1 MNGLMRRSFCLIAA
15 LSALSSNADVATS
28 IVRDGTVGN
37 PDITLQPVRD
47 GAGVVEIGESM
58 GDRPGGGV
66 NLFHSFT
73 TFDVAAGDKALFS
86 ADPAFLTRNI
96 ISRVTGGA
104 PSTIEGTLAS
114 NVTGA
119 ALYFLNPSGVV
130 FGPQAHIEVPG
141 ALHVATAA
149 TLGMLPDDPTGALT
163 FTGDARLAM
172 AQPTSFGFLGQPVVL
187 AIQGSSLNGAAG
199 SVLSLVGQDVRIG
212 AGSAPA
218 AACGVACLQ
227 APGGSIRIAAVGDAS
242 TVPVDLRSYVPGA
255 SGRVDIAPNVLV
267 DARGSR
273 AGALAIRGG
282 DVQLGA
288 ARLRADLAGSG
299 AVGRAID
306 VAAGGTLRL
315 DGTVMDVTTD
325 GPRRTGSIGLS
336 AQNLVVTKGT
346 TLTTA
351 PCSGCSGGA
360 GGDILLD
367 AANLLDM
374 SGTGVVLSTQTANAL
389 AAGNVDLRAD
399 QIRLDGVRISSFT
412 TGAAAAGS
420 IDVEGTVI
428 DLVNAADLQS
438 SSGASIGG
446 GGGGGAGPGGGGS
459 GGGGSGSGGA
469 GGGSGGGGAGGGG
482 GAVATGAGGNV
493 VLRATERITARHN
506 VNVGANSNAAGNAGN
521 VVVEA
526 PIFELLEGSRL
537 SSSAASTGNGGSI
550 LIRAPT
556 RMVLAG
562 SSNPGD
568 PLSDRGSRI
577 SASSAFTAT
586 GNAGT
591 IDIAAGDILLAD
603 GARISTS
610 TSGVGSGGEV
620 HIAATG
626 EIRLTGARADG
637 DGTSIRVASEVEDT
651 EVGGVGASRTGNA
664 GDIRIEAPAIYL
676 EPGTELRSSTSLPGR
691 GGTITLDVGTLD
703 IDGASVAATS
713 TGVGSGDAGNIRIGV
728 GTTGAAPIYPLRL
741 VQVVNGEITTSAED
755 AGGGDIVM
763 QGAGSLRLSQSSG
776 VDASDTGGEGGNV
789 FVTMN
794 DDIVVMDT
802 SRILARAAV
811 AGGAGGFIELT
822 TDAFVKSPDSEVVA
836 ENAVVINSPDTDLGS
851 QVASLPADYL
861 SASAMFREPCAA
873 RGHGERVGSFTV
885 ARQTGLPPGPDG
897 LIPVFATDAAAP
909 TDPSGRAFVDGQ
921 YAEAITLLNAAIA
934 QQPGG
939 SAGQLLRLGEA
950 RQALGEFDASL
961 APLTQAGSRR
971 DDPDTRVAVL
981 HALSGAQMALGAFD
995 RAAALLTEAA
1005 SLTQDDSTLA
1015 RSALLDGNLA
1025 RLRGDDAAASAAY
1038 RRAIDGAAA
1047 GSLARAQALASA
1059 ARLAVDSRDAAT
1071 AIDLAVQ
1078 AADALSRLPEDHARW
1093 FVETHLAL
1101 TYSRAATADEALF
1114 AASLRAAYGHL
1125 VRAAA
1130 IARSEDSPRDE
1141 SVADGELGALYLL
1154 ERRLDEARVLTQQ
1167 AIASAD
1173 RATALDLRVRWYW
1186 QEGRIAWLSGDSDGA
1201 LTMLRKAVADLDQI
1215 RFEARAGLIPAN
1227 YRFADQVAP
1236 IYQDLFEVLLAV
1248 SDRQDAAQQQQSLLE
1263 ARQVVDGLREA
1274 TLRDYFHDECV
1285 SLLEASAVPL
1295 DRVAKD
1301 TAVLYP
1307 VLLDDRLELIVSF
1320 GGRIER
1326 HSRPYDRAEF
1336 DAHVRAFRQTLE
1348 NRTTREYLPHA
1359 QWLYQTLLGDVA
1371 DELAR
1376 GGATTL
1382 VFVPEGQL
1390 YSIPLGALHDGNGF
1404 LVERFAVAITPSLT
1418 LIAPRPLGA
1427 APGGVLLAGMS
1438 EYGGGAP
1445 DLPYVPRELAG
1456 IQAEIGGSILLND
1469 AFSTQA
1475 FRDAVAKSQP
1485 SIVHVA
1491 SHATFT
1497 GASETS
1503 FVLTHDGPL
1512 NMTTLYDVVAQSRFR
1527 EPLELLTL
1535 SACETATGDDR
1546 AALGLSGVAIRAGA
1560 RSALGTLWTVSDEAS
1575 QTVLTD
1581 FYHEL
1586 AKGDVSK
1593 AQALQRAQR
1602 KTLADPRLR
1611 HPFYWSPYVLISNW
1625 L

>member
-1 MNGLMRRSFCLIAA
+1 MNGLIRRSLSLIAA

-28 IVRDGTVGN
+28 IIRDGTVGN

-58 GDRPGGGV
+58 GNRPGGGV

-96 ISRVTGGA
+96 ISRVTGGS

-130 FGPQAHIEVPG
+130 FGPHAHVEVPG
-141 ALHVATAA
+141 AVHVATAA
-149 TLGMLPDDPTGALT
+149 TLTMLPDDPTGALT
-163 FTGDARLAM
+163 FTGAARLAM
-172 AQPTSFGFLGQPVVL
+172 AQPTRFGFLGQPVVL
-187 AIQGSSLNGAAG
+187 AIEGSALNAATG

-218 AACGVACLQ
+218 ASCGVACLQ
-227 APGGSIRIAAVGDAS
+227 APGGAIRIAAVGDAS
-242 TVPVDLRSYVPGA
+242 SVPIDLRSYVPG
-255 SGRVDIAPNVLV
+255 STGLVDIAPNVLV

-273 AGALAIRGG
+273 AGTLVIRGG

-288 ARLRADLAGSG
+288 ARLRADLAGTG

-336 AQNLVVTKGT
+336 AQDLVVTQGT

-360 GGDILLD
+360 GGGILLD
-367 AANLLDM
+367 AENLLDM
-374 SGTGVVLSTQTANAL
+374 SGTRVVVSTQTANAL

-399 QIRLDGVRISSFT
+399 QVRLDGVRISSFT

-420 IDVEGTVI
+420 IGVEGTEI
-428 DLVNAADLQS
+428 DLTNAADLQS
-438 SSGASIGG
+438 SSGASVGG
-446 GGGGGAGPGGGGS
+446 GGGGGGGS
-459 GGGGSGSGGA
+459 GGGGSG
-469 GGGSGGGGAGGGG
+469 GGGSGGGGSGGGGPGGGGSGGGAGGGG
-482 GAVATGAGGNV
+482 TGAAVATGAGGNV
-493 VLRATERITARHN
+493 ELRATERFTARHN

-521 VVVEA
+521 VVVDA

-568 PLSDRGSRI
+568 PVTDRGSRI

-591 IDIAAGDILLAD
+591 IDIAAGDMLLSD
-603 GARISTS
+603 GARVSTS

-620 HIAATG
+620 HIAVTG

-664 GDIRIEAPAIYL
+664 GDIRIEAPGVYL

-713 TGVGSGDAGNIRIGV
+713 VGVGSGDAGNIRIGV
-728 GTTGAAPIYPLRL
+728 GTTGGAPIHPLAL
-741 VQVVNGEITTSAED
+741 VQVVNGQIATSAED

-763 QGAGSLRLSQSSG
+763 QGPGSLRLSQSSG

-789 FVTMN
+789 FVNMN
-794 DDIVVMDT
+794 NDIVVMDT

-811 AGGAGGFIELT
+811 AGGAGGVIELT
-822 TDAFVKSPDSEVVA
+822 TDAFVKSPEAEVVA

-861 SASAMFREPCAA
+861 NASAMFREPCAA

-909 TDPSGRAFVDGQ
+909 TDSSGGAFLGGH
-921 YAEAITLLNAAIA
+921 YAEAVTLLNAAMA
-934 QQPGG
+934 QHPGG
-939 SAGQLLRLGEA
+939 SADQLLQLGEA

-961 APLTQAGSRR
+961 APLTHAVSQSDA
-971 DDPDTRVAVL
+971 DTRVAVL
-981 HALSGAQMALGAFD
+981 QALAGAYMALGEFD

-1005 SLTQDDSTLA
+1005 ALPQDSSMLA

-1025 RLRGDDAAASAAY
+1025 RLRGDDAAAGAAY
-1038 RRAIDGAAA
+1038 RRASDGAAA
-1047 GSLARAQALASA
+1047 GSLVRAQALASA
-1059 ARLAVDSRDAAT
+1059 ARLAADSRDAT
-1071 AIDLAVQ
+1071 LAIDLAVQ
-1078 AADALSRLPEDHARW
+1078 AADAVSPLPDDHARW
-1093 FVETHLAL
+1093 FIETHLAL
-1101 TYSRAATADEALF
+1101 TYSRAAAADPALF
-1114 AASLRAAYGHL
+1114 APSLRAAYGHL

-1130 IARSEDSPRDE
+1130 IARSEDNPRDA

-1154 ERRLDEARVLTQQ
+1154 ERRLDEARRLTQQ

-1173 RATALDLRVRWYW
+1173 RAGALDLRVQWYW

-1201 LTMLRKAVADLDQI
+1201 LTMLRKAVSDLDQI
-1215 RFEARAGLIPAN
+1215 RFEGRAGLIPAN

-1236 IYQDLFEVLLAV
+1236 IYQDLFVVLLA
-1248 SDRQDAAQQQQSLLE
+1248 

-1285 SLLEASAVPL
+1285 SLLEAAAVPL

-1336 DAHVRAFRQTLE
+1336 NAHVRAFRQTLE

-1390 YSIPLGALHDGNGF
+1390 YSIPLEALHDGNGF
-1404 LVERFAVAITPSLT
+1404 LIERFAVAITPSLT

-1445 DLPYVPRELAG
+1445 DLPYVPRELSG
-1456 IQAEIGGSILLND
+1456 IQAEIGGTILLND
-1469 AFSTQA
+1469 AFSAQA
-1475 FRDAVAKSQP
+1475 FRDVVAKSQP

-1535 SACETATGDDR
+1535 SACETATGDER

-1586 AKGDVSK
+1586 ASGSLSK